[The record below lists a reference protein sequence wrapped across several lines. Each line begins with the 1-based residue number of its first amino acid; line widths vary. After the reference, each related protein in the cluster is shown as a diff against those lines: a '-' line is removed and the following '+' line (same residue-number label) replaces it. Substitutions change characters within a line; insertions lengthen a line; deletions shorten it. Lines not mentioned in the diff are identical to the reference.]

1 MRGSRPT
8 THPSQRVGH
17 RRQPTLTQVPSGT
30 TRVPVAPTGLSPRVH
45 RVWRLLWKSGA
56 AGTWDPAA
64 DLPALTRYIRNLDRW
79 MGHEEIVRK
88 APVVRGSKGQLRAN
102 PLANRMDAL
111 DGSLRATEEQFGLTP
126 LGRMRLG
133 IEVVKGPSPWERLQ
147 QSLNEPDTDDIEFEG
162 EDDERPYRP
171 I

>member
-30 TRVPVAPTGLSPRVH
+30 TRVPTAPTGLTPRVH
-45 RVWRLLWKSGA
+45 RLWRILWKSA
-56 AGTWDPAA
+56 AASTWDAAA
-64 DLPALTRYIRNLDRW
+64 DLPALTRYFRNLDRW

-111 DGSLRATEEQFGLTP
+111 DGSLRAIEEQFGLTP

-133 IEVVKGPSPWERLQ
+133 LEVIKRPDLRAQLQRLI
-147 QSLNEPDTDDIEFEG
+147 DATDDEDTEYES
-162 EDDERPYRP
+162 EDDELPYRP
-171 I
+171 L